1 MSTGWSGWNQRW
13 TDFPF
18 PMSESGRLKKQ
29 SGVNVATLSSCGKDT
44 AFVGIK
50 WPVQWIY
57 LSLFV
62 NRGAICSW
70 AQGLCFP
77 ERRAAG
83 LRLPGC
89 GLWIAGL
96 RPVDRRTSICSWRV
110 SSGCVWGRL
119 SSAAATVFW
128 ASVHSSCYILFCIVG
143 YWGIFCFFVSIC
155 LLISNENS
163 LLVFGFSACFC
174 LCLPAFFSALFQRRF
189 RERKVVLPNRLS
201 GRFFYFSLYAA
212 AFLFAISVFE

>member
-1 MSTGWSGWNQRW
+1 MWQRYC
-13 TDFPF
+13 F
-18 PMSESGRLKKQ
+18 
-29 SGVNVATLSSCGKDT
+29 CGNKM
-44 AFVGIK
+44 AG
-50 WPVQWIY
+50 
-57 LSLFV
+57 SMNLFV
-62 NRGAICSW
+62 SFRQSRGNLFLSA
-70 AQGLCFP
+70 GLCFP

-110 SSGCVWGRL
+110 SSGCVLGRL

-163 LLVFGFSACFC
+163 LLVFGFSACLC
-174 LCLPAFFSALFQRRF
+174 LCLPALFSALFQRRF
-189 RERKVVLPNRLS
+189 WERKVVLPNRLS

>member
-70 AQGLCFP
+70 AQGCASP
-77 ERRAAG
+77 SVG
-83 LRLPGC
+83 LRF
-89 GLWIAGL
+89 
-96 RPVDRRTSICSWRV
+96 VNSRTSSCWSPDFDLFVTRFLGVRFGETVV
-110 SSGCVWGRL
+110 SGSNSFL
-119 SSAAATVFW
+119 SFRPFFLLY
-128 ASVHSSCYILFCIVG
+128 SV
-143 YWGIFCFFVSIC
+143 FFVSIC
-155 LLISNENS
+155 LLISNDNS
-163 LLVFGFSACFC
+163 LLVFGFSACLC
-174 LCLPAFFSALFQRRF
+174 LCLPASFSALFQRRF